1 MPIGWNATQA
11 HELRGAYI
19 RFQRVPYFDQLAND
33 EHGSVSRGHLPE
45 WRLVMDLQLTDKTAL
60 VTGAT
65 GGIGLEIARRLSIE
79 GANVIIAGRN
89 KDRVELA
96 LESIRR
102 SGGGKVRGI
111 TADLATAEGIE
122 TLLEAVQKLDILIN
136 NLGIYEAKNFADIS
150 DEDWLRIFEVNVL
163 SGVRLSRAYFSG
175 MLSRNWGRV
184 IFVSS
189 EAAKVTPEDMIH
201 YAVTKN
207 AQLSLS
213 RGLAALTKGTD
224 VTVNAILPGPTRS
237 VGSEDF
243 LRGIAADPAATSEQI
258 EAEFFAKYR
267 TTSLLQRMIDAKE
280 IANLAAYIASPLSSA
295 TNGAAIH
302 VEGGTIPTNT

>member
-1 MPIGWNATQA
+1 
-11 HELRGAYI
+11 
-19 RFQRVPYFDQLAND
+19 
-33 EHGSVSRGHLPE
+33 
-45 WRLVMDLQLTDKTAL
+45 MDLQLTDKTAL